1 VSLRWRIALALGL
14 LAALATISVGV
25 ASYRITRDRAYA
37 EIDRSLDDALAVLRV
52 DREGVGRLPDRGPW
66 QVFEAQVLG
75 ADGAVRLSTLSTP
88 FAPGDVAVATV
99 GTRQVVYSTSST
111 EAGDYRVRTNGLPD
125 GALQMA
131 RSLDETDRL
140 LESLRNRTM
149 LLVVLITSAAV
160 LVGLVIAGGVTAPLR
175 RLTSTAETVG
185 STGRLDVEVPTA
197 GTDEVGR
204 LGTAFSAMLAALRR
218 SREEQRRLVQDAGHE
233 LRTPITALRTNI
245 DVLRRFP
252 ELPADQRAQ
261 VLDELHAET
270 EELVE
275 LVNEIVAAASGAAD
289 DEATST
295 FDLAAMARDVAD
307 RHARRTGREVVV
319 RSTPGSTLV
328 AAQQAAVQR
337 AVSNLVDNAHKFDR
351 SGVVIEIEVDGA
363 RIGVL
368 DRGPGIPPDE
378 IDRVFD
384 RFHRSDDARTLP
396 GSGLGLSIVRDVVE
410 RNGGSVRAANRPDGG
425 AEVGFTLRPALA
437 PPPTEAL
444 TGLSTEPQVG
454 HTREADDVGVD
465 LDEDVQPPG
474 WTAGAA
480 ETQEGR

>member
-1 VSLRWRIALALGL
+1 MSLRWRIALALGL
-14 LAALATISVGV
+14 LTALATISVGV

-37 EIDRSLDDALAVLRV
+37 EVDRSLDDALAVLRV
-52 DREGVGRLPDRGPW
+52 DRDGVGRLPDRGPW

-75 ADGAVRLSTLSTP
+75 PDGAVRLSTMATP
-88 FAPGDVAVATV
+88 IEPDDAAVATV
-99 GTRQVVYSTSST
+99 GTRQVVYSTAASDD
-111 EAGDYRVRTNGLPD
+111 GDYRVRTSGLPN

-131 RSLDETDRL
+131 RPLEETDRL
-140 LESLRNRTM
+140 LESLRNRTV
-149 LLVVLITSAAV
+149 LLVVLITSAAM
-160 LVGLVIAGGVTAPLR
+160 LLGFVIAGGVTASLR
-175 RLTSTAETVG
+175 RLTATAETVG

-204 LGTAFSAMLAALRR
+204 LGSAFAAMLAALRR

-252 ELPADQRAQ
+252 DLPADQRVQ

-289 DEATST
+289 DEAPAT
-295 FDLAAMARDVAD
+295 FDLAALARDVAD
-307 RHARRTGREVVV
+307 RHERRTGRPVVV
-319 RSTPGSTLV
+319 RGVSASTLV
-328 AAQQAAVQR
+328 TAQPAAVQR
-337 AVSNLVDNAHKFDR
+337 AVSNLVDNANKFDG
-351 SGVVIEIEVDGA
+351 SGAAIEIEVDGA
-363 RIGVL
+363 RLVVL
-368 DRGPGIPPDE
+368 DHGPGIPSDE
-378 IDRVFD
+378 IGRVFD
-384 RFHRSDDARTLP
+384 RFHRADDARTLP

-410 RNGGSVRAANRPDGG
+410 RNGGSVHAANRAGGG

-437 PPPTEAL
+437 PPAADAL
-444 TGLSTEPQVG
+444 TGLSTEPEVG
-454 HTREADDVGVD
+454 HTRHADDVGVD
-465 LDEDVQPPG
+465 LDDVVRPG
-474 WTAGAA
+474 GRTAGAA